1 MNNKVVLKIGTENLE
16 LDLNTHNLT
25 LISYLLPLNVKTEFD
40 NFKNFAY

>member
-16 LDLNTHNLT
+16 LDLNSHNLA

-40 NFKNFAY
+40 NFKSFA